1 MTDLPTDDIRA
12 QGEAIFARAKAI
24 LLKPIEEW
32 PRIAA
37 EATPPTQV
45 FLRYAVPL
53 AAIGPIASFLHGQL
67 FGYGAFGFSWHPG
80 LVSSLAALVSSYVMA
95 LVGLF
100 VLTVIADLLAPK
112 FDGTSDRAAATRL
125 VVYGA
130 TASFVAGAF
139 SLIPGLGILG
149 LLGLYSFYLFYT
161 GAAPLMKVPADKAL
175 SFTAVTVVC
184 GIVLS
189 IVAGAVVAPVLR
201 LTGGDYAS
209 HDESG
214 GKVTL
219 PGGGTLDLDQA
230 RKAGEQMKAAA
241 DGKKVAVDP
250 AKLQDLL
257 PASAGG
263 WQRTS
268 VESAAAGPMGSEATG
283 TYSSGG
289 KSFHLKVSD
298 MAGLGALAGL
308 GSAFGVQQS
317 REDADGYEKTGTVDG
332 HLQTE
337 AWHKS
342 SSSGKFST
350 IIANRFMIE
359 AEGDAG
365 SIDDLKAAVAQID
378 QGKLESLAN

>member
-1 MTDLPTDDIRA
+1 MTDLPTDDIRT

-24 LLKPIEEW
+24 LLKPVEEW
-32 PRIAA
+32 PRIAT
-37 EATPPTQV
+37 EATPPAHV

-53 AAIGPIASFLHGQL
+53 AAIGPLANFLHGQL

-80 LVSSLAALVSSYVMA
+80 LVSGLAAMVSSYVMA

-100 VLTVIADLLAPK
+100 VLTIIADLLAPK

-161 GAAPLMKVPADKAL
+161 GAAPLMRVPADKAL
-175 SFTAVTVVC
+175 SYTAVTVVC

-189 IVAGAVVAPVLR
+189 IVAGAVVSPVLR
-201 LTGGDYAS
+201 LTGGDFAS

-219 PGGGTLDLDQA
+219 PGGGTLDLDQT
-230 RKAGEQMKAAA
+230 RKASEQMKAAA
-241 DGKKVAVDP
+241 EGKKVAVDP

-257 PASAGG
+257 PAAAGG

-268 VESAAAGPMGSEATG
+268 VESAAAGPMGSEATA
-283 TYSSGG
+283 TYTSGG
-289 KSFHLKVSD
+289 KSFHLKVAD
-298 MAGLGALAGL
+298 MAGLGALASL

-317 REDADGYEKTGTVDG
+317 REDADGYEKTATVDG

-350 IIANRFMIE
+350 MIANRFMVE
-359 AEGDAG
+359 AEGDAA

-378 QGKLESLAN
+378 QSRLEALAN